1 MINSRQ
7 KRIISIISSAI
18 LIAVF
23 CTACGEK
30 QADKPI
36 DPSPTQSAIDTI
48 STQQAIVPEVQ
59 QTSQQAIEPITEE
72 YKRSEEIIT
81 EQAATPAVIM
91 QAEPQMKIPESD
103 EKIYLGKNEKGLY
116 LVNKVDGYAFVVP
129 DDSKLDISRM
139 EAETIFQNDNIE
151 ASVFTQKL
159 KTDASKNNYI
169 KYSLNFLKNN
179 PTEHIL
185 ISDDTATVNKSLSI
199 RTVKWTRPLL
209 SKIEDDKNCYTAMFL
224 KTPDAIYHL
233 LIRSKPGFD
242 DTDICQTVK
251 TSFQTIEQTESAN
264 TFLYTP
270 LCNSDNFSSMH
281 DASTTEFYNRVF
293 IQSDKPTWGIFHSTD
308 TNDEPLSSLEAKIDY
323 HFDIYLDYRG
333 ISNSFNFD
341 SYTNKVKSIQNEG
354 RTYELTLQPPNY
366 ANGTSP
372 VYAILDGKND
382 SYLSELADFLKSLH
396 HPVLLRICN
405 EMNGDWCNYCAYH
418 YSDDAHLY
426 RAMYSYIMQ
435 YLKDQDVKNVIWIW
449 NPNEK
454 SFPSYKWNNAVL
466 YYPNEGSD
474 VYGITGYNTGTY
486 YSGGETW
493 RSFEEIYDPIYKDAE
508 RRAKIPMMI
517 TEFSCSGIGGDKA
530 AWIEDMFNKLPSYP
544 KIKAAVWW
552 NSCDFDNTQDLP
564 CISREYRLTED
575 CLTIFKNH
583 LN

>member
-1 MINSRQ
+1 MINIKQ
-7 KRIISIISSAI
+7 KKIISIVLSVIFV
-18 LIAVF
+18 AVF

-30 QADKPI
+30 PSDKPADSI
-36 DPSPTQSAIDTI
+36 QTQSAIETI

-91 QAEPQMKIPESD
+91 QAEPQIKLPESD
-103 EKIYLGKNEKGLY
+103 EKIFLGENEEGMY
-116 LVNKVDGYAFVVP
+116 IVNKVDGYAFIVP
-129 DDSKLDISRM
+129 SDSKLDISRM
-139 EAETIFQNDNIE
+139 EAETVFLNENIE
-151 ASVFTQKL
+151 VSVFAQKL
-159 KTDASKNNYI
+159 KTNASKNNYI
-169 KYSLNFLKNN
+169 TYSLRFLRNN
-179 PTEHIL
+179 PDEHIL
-185 ISDDTATVNKSLSI
+185 ISDDTLTVNKSLSI

-209 SKIEDDKNCYTAMFL
+209 SKIENDKNCYTAMFL
-224 KTPDAIYHL
+224 NTPDTIYHL
-233 LIRSKPGFD
+233 LIRAKPGFD
-242 DTDICQTVK
+242 DIDICK
-251 TSFQTIEQTESAN
+251 AIENSFQTIEQTESAN

-281 DASTTEFYNRVF
+281 NTSATKFFNKVF
-293 IQSDKPTWGIFHSTD
+293 IESDKLTWGIFHSSD
-308 TNDEPLSSLEAKIDY
+308 TNDKSLSSIEEILDY
-323 HFDIYLDYRG
+323 HFDIYLDYRE
-333 ISNSFNFD
+333 ISNSFNFE
-341 SYTNKVKSIQNEG
+341 SYKNTVKSIQNEG
-354 RTYELTLQPPNY
+354 RTYELTLQPLGRID
-366 ANGTSP
+366 GTSP
-372 VYAILDGKND
+372 VYAVLDGKSD
-382 SYLSELADFLKSLH
+382 SYLSKLADFLKTLKN
-396 HPVLLRICN
+396 PVLLRICN

-435 YLKDQDVKNVIWIW
+435 YLKNQGVKNVIWVW
-449 NPNEK
+449 NPNEQ
-454 SFPSYKWNNAVL
+454 SFPNYKWNNAVL

-486 YSGGETW
+486 YSDSEKW

-517 TEFSCSGIGGDKA
+517 TEFSCSEIGGDKA

-552 NSCDFDNTQDLP
+552 NSCDFDKTQDPP